1 MSKDLLIRHRRLVTT
16 DLDEARDHASRLWE
30 RHDSH
35 LRRGRAYALRWHQA
49 DLAHTKLTYIHNFS
63 PLHVNCGPISN
74 AFHLTMH
81 EAGHLRHRI
90 NGRMTTST
98 PSSAVLHAPGQ
109 ELQLETEPFRIL
121 LLTFDGEFVRRAL
134 AKRLNMTSP
143 VETLAT
149 DYPLGSPP
157 VASLQSLT
165 RWVACEL
172 DRPGTPL
179 LQSQRAVASL
189 ERTLLALLLDCL
201 EARHRTAQRTADVA
215 ASHLRQLEG
224 WLNCNFAEPVGI
236 EEMAQ
241 VGGCQRARRAE
252 RLPPIPRLH
261 ADGGARQ
268 PPAAPCTQHAEWG
281 ASWDH
286 RNAGRLGLRLLPP
299 RPVLRP
305 LCPSFRRE
313 SVGNPCAQSPPA
325 WLTELIQIAKRHMR
339 RQAASAG

>member
-90 NGRMTTST
+90 NGRMPTST

-224 WLNCNFAEPVGI
+224 WLDCNFAEPVGI

-241 VGGCQRARRAE
+241 VAGVSVRAVQSAFRRFRGCTPTEALVSR
-252 RLPPIPRLH
+252 RLH
-261 ADGGARQ
+261 HAHSMLSGA
-268 PPAAPCTQHAEWG
+268 PPGTTVTQVALDCGFFHL
-281 ASWDH
+281 
-286 RNAGRLGLRLLPP
+286 GRFSGRYA
-299 RPVLRP
+299 RAFGES
-305 LCPSFRRE
+305 PSE
-313 SVGNPCAQSPPA
+313 TLAHS
-325 WLTELIQIAKRHMR
+325 R
-339 RQAASAG
+339 RQHG